1 MSDELLWL
9 LRTGSAIYI
18 AWRLTILVGVNNP
31 IMSIMCGI
39 VLCVAAPFG
48 LEFLLSTFEEQGS
61 FTEIVGYAR
70 HLQIVAPLGFALLGV
85 LMWSQVENIADR

>member
-1 MSDELLWL
+1 MSAELLWL
-9 LRTGSAIYI
+9 LRTGFSIYI

-31 IMSIMCGI
+31 IMGIMCGI

-48 LEFLLSTFEEQGS
+48 LEYLLTTFEDQGS
-61 FTEIVGYAR
+61 FTDIVIYAR